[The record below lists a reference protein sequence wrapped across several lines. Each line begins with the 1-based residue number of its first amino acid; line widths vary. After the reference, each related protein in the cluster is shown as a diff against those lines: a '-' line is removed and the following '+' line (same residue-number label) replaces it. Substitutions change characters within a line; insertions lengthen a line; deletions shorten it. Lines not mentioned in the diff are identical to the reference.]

1 MAKKH
6 EWAAALGTAWRA
18 DWNYIHCPFHSAGFA
33 CDPEF
38 VGCEKP
44 AAVEIETLEVAER
57 MLRAAPPEL
66 NLSIDHVSM
75 ELAKFNNKVG
85 VFSKDVVWRQAK
97 TLPAHIWWQKFGSQC
112 PTLRWIAMR
121 VLAQTT
127 SAAAAESA
135 WSEFDFVFNRRR
147 NALGKER
154 ASKLVFVHCN
164 SRLLR
169 KFQSR
174 HYNEDFHAY
183 EESDDE
189 SDEPNDDNL

>member
-1 MAKKH
+1 MFLCKFKCSCGNSN
-6 EWAAALGTAWRA
+6 AL
-18 DWNYIHCPFHSAGFA
+18 
-33 CDPEF
+33 
-38 VGCEKP
+38 
-44 AAVEIETLEVAER
+44 VEVQMR
-57 MLRAAPPEL
+57 
-66 NLSIDHVSM
+66 
-75 ELAKFNNKVG
+75 NNKYHIVPLHTQCLTG

-164 SRLLR
+164 LRLLR

-183 EESDDE
+183 KESDDE